1 MIDIFC
7 GSKHYFWLVDPHSR
21 LPTSPSRGLTADC
34 QRGSR
39 LPGGLFERAIFTL
52 VEEDLGVV
60 TSRVLQVKPR
70 QNRQK
75 RGSTSRPKDP

>member
-7 GSKHYFWLVDPHSR
+7 GSNHYFLLVDPHSK
-21 LPTSPSRGLTADC
+21 LPTSPH
-34 QRGSR
+34 GSR
-39 LPGGLFERAIFTL
+39 LPGGLFERSIFTL

-70 QNRQK
+70 HFADKHEVQLV
-75 RGSTSRPKDP
+75 DL